1 MSTPINDGGAAFPR
15 PVIFFEEGGT
25 HRGTLGM
32 TLRDYFAG
40 QALAGFQ
47 FQLPLERWWFVID
60 TNGNASDEYRYA
72 IREEPHNLHDWE
84 FEETGYGKGNDAE
97 ELAFSAYAVADA
109 MLASRERK
117 EDAP

>member
-15 PVIFFEEGGT
+15 PVSFSEEGGT

-40 QALAGFQ
+40 QALT
-47 FQLPLERWWFVID
+47 QLIKREIREMRKDQVRMDCFGDDESEEIPFHTSFI
-60 TNGNASDEYRYA
+60 ASESYA
-72 IREEPHNLHDWE
+72 I
-84 FEETGYGKGNDAE
+84 
-97 ELAFSAYAVADA
+97 ADA
-109 MLASRERK
+109 MLAARERK